1 MTHAAKAQWNKRV
14 GKSQMRT
21 VNMGTFMDARK
32 GKLCETGRRINLF
45 NPLTLIGVKHEIRYG
60 LRRCFDL
67 GGRVPAS
74 TGAICQTGRRDQI
87 PQGQLHGHGGAFWPT
102 RCHANGRAPYDAKAA
117 ADNADVVA
125 TLSKLPW
132 AAFGEGTDKGDT
144 RAKPEIWKEAA
155 KYKEAADKMQ
165 AEIVKL
171 NTAAKAGNI
180 DALKVA
186 FGPAAASCKACHD
199 NFRKD

>member
-1 MTHAAKAQWNKRV
+1 MKQT
-14 GKSQMRT
+14 
-21 VNMGTFMDARK
+21 MG
-32 GKLCETGRRINLF
+32 
-45 NPLTLIGVKHEIRYG
+45 LIGTLLALAMSLPAQAQFAKPEDAIKYRKASFTVMAAH
-60 LRRCFDL
+60 F
-67 GGRVPAS
+67 GRI
-74 TGAICQTGRRDQI
+74 GAM
-87 PQGQLHGHGGAFWPT
+87 
-102 RCHANGRAPYDAKAA
+102 ANGRAPYDAKAA

-144 RAKPEIWKEAA
+144 RAKPEIWKESA

-180 DALKVA
+180 DALKAA

>member
-1 MTHAAKAQWNKRV
+1 MKYTMSCASALLMLAMGLPAQAQFAKPEDAIKYRKASFTVMAAH
-14 GKSQMRT
+14 
-21 VNMGTFMDARK
+21 F
-32 GKLCETGRRINLF
+32 GR
-45 NPLTLIGVKHEIRYG
+45 
-60 LRRCFDL
+60 L
-67 GGRVPAS
+67 GAM
-74 TGAICQTGRRDQI
+74 
-87 PQGQLHGHGGAFWPT
+87 
-102 RCHANGRAPYDAKAA
+102 ANGRAPYDAKAA

-132 AAFGEGTDKGDT
+132 AAFGEGSDKGDT

-165 AEIVKL
+165 VEITKL

-180 DALKVA
+180 DALKAA

>member
-1 MTHAAKAQWNKRV
+1 MKYNMSCASALLLLAMGLPAQAQFAKPEDAIKYRKASFTVMAAH
-14 GKSQMRT
+14 
-21 VNMGTFMDARK
+21 F
-32 GKLCETGRRINLF
+32 GR
-45 NPLTLIGVKHEIRYG
+45 
-60 LRRCFDL
+60 L
-67 GGRVPAS
+67 GAM
-74 TGAICQTGRRDQI
+74 
-87 PQGQLHGHGGAFWPT
+87 
-102 RCHANGRAPYDAKAA
+102 ANGRTPYDAKAA

-132 AAFGEGTDKGDT
+132 TAFGEGTDKGDT
-144 RAKPEIWKEAA
+144 RAKPELWKEAT
-155 KYKEAADKMQ
+155 KFKEASDKMQ

>member
-1 MTHAAKAQWNKRV
+1 MKFTTSCASALLMLAMGLPAQAQFAKPEDAIKYRKASFTVMAAH
-14 GKSQMRT
+14 
-21 VNMGTFMDARK
+21 F
-32 GKLCETGRRINLF
+32 GR
-45 NPLTLIGVKHEIRYG
+45 
-60 LRRCFDL
+60 L
-67 GGRVPAS
+67 GAM
-74 TGAICQTGRRDQI
+74 
-87 PQGQLHGHGGAFWPT
+87 
-102 RCHANGRAPYDAKAA
+102 ANGRAPYDAKAA
-117 ADNADVVA
+117 ADNADVVS
-125 TLSKLPW
+125 TLAKLPW

>member
-1 MTHAAKAQWNKRV
+1 MKYTTSCASALLLLAMGLPAQAQIAKPEDAIKYRKASFTVMAAH
-14 GKSQMRT
+14 
-21 VNMGTFMDARK
+21 F
-32 GKLCETGRRINLF
+32 GR
-45 NPLTLIGVKHEIRYG
+45 
-60 LRRCFDL
+60 L
-67 GGRVPAS
+67 GAM
-74 TGAICQTGRRDQI
+74 
-87 PQGQLHGHGGAFWPT
+87 
-102 RCHANGRAPYDAKAA
+102 ANGRTPYDAKAA